1 MTARPRNKRTTEQSG
16 ETVKTAAGAA
26 TKARTG
32 WSPVVSVRWLE
43 IPQKHDYPA
52 AASYLSLLAGPAKI
66 RALVSALK
74 SAPVAHYMAK
84 DILRAS
90 GLPLLPEDDV
100 HVAKD
105 LAQIRAGNPLSPCLM
120 IRGKIRNCQQAQIA
134 DGYHRVC
141 ASYYT
146 DENTD
151 IPVKIVKS

>member
-1 MTARPRNKRTTEQSG
+1 MCIRDSPSKHLQLTQSGGPYRHREVRNVRKISRKGHEMTARPRNKRTTEQSG
-16 ETVKTAAGAA
+16 ETVRTAAGAA

-32 WSPVVSVRWLE
+32 WSPAVSVRWLE

-100 HVAKD
+100 HAV
-105 LAQIRAGNPLSPCLM
+105 
-120 IRGKIRNCQQAQIA
+120 
-134 DGYHRVC
+134 
-141 ASYYT
+141 SY
-146 DENTD
+146 
-151 IPVKIVKS
+151 